1 MDVHGLQLFLLPTQE
16 YDGVDLE
23 GAMLTNQDIL
33 ERVS

>member
-1 MDVHGLQLFLLPTQE
+1 MNVLELQLFLLPTQE

-23 GAMLTNQDIL
+23 GGMLTNQDIL